1 MPQGRTGLIN
11 YRCPE
16 CLFHQV
22 DYDLLHDRAID
33 QYYCRRC
40 NWEGD
45 EKAILS
51 KYAVYKTKYADALKR
66 WTVDAIR
73 AKDEADWPEPAA

>member
-1 MPQGRTGLIN
+1 MPQGRTGVIN

-22 DYDLLHDRAID
+22 DYDLLYDTQAE
-33 QYYCRRC
+33 QFYCRRC

-45 EKAILS
+45 EAAILA
-51 KYAVYKTKYADALKR
+51 KYAAYKTKYGDRLTR
-66 WTVDAIR
+66 WTADGIR
-73 AKDEADWPEPAA
+73 AKDEQDWNDA